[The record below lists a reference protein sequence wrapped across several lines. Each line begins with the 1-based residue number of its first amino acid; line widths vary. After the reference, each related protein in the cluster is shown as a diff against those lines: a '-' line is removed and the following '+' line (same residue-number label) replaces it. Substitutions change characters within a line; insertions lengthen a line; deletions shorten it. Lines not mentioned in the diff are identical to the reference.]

1 MDEEIAS
8 KTSKKIIPPEWPHLK
23 PLSDHSRRVT
33 CDQKTSLHPPRRF
46 SNPFIN
52 FKIEVVSNCTSNR
65 KMDDSSV
72 DEGYETPAK
81 KAWIPK
87 ALSPDLG
94 CYMDYC
100 SPLTRR
106 QSVSPLSTS
115 NPAFLHKT
123 QGTRS
128 ATKEN
133 VNRELHLKHLG
144 SSTDP
149 GGKRETVSSS
159 VQGEKVPSHLGV
171 TFNCDVDDILCD
183 NPRGTANAAGFSDD
197 VESCRSLQ
205 RNILQNVAHGQVEER
220 GDGQVQEGRAE
231 LKKDMCLNVKDDKG
245 YFSVSSF
252 NDRKIG
258 TNPPDLVHSSSPL
271 LKTPD
276 SELSQ
281 DKFHPESSSEPQCCE
296 QAAIVDDFCP
306 SVSGPLLQPMN
317 FPVECLQGAEE
328 MLDVGPP
335 IFESSVCD
343 TITDKLNTS
352 KQSDPGSEE
361 TQEDVTGSVHDC
373 QDTACDSSSSTTLPL
388 QMQVKSKVVIPTSSN
403 KPVAPLPPG
412 QNTKLTKSNPDKDRT
427 AKHVK
432 KNQRTVTLKRG
443 VDWEYRK
450 NQYVH
455 SVTQHMTK
463 SPGANHGVMSE
474 LLNLMSH
481 VAKQTA
487 GSNGTRWQHPSDL
500 TRRNYQESFGNATPR
515 MTLRDW
521 LARNS
526 PTHKRFAKVPKRLER
541 TPFP

>member
-1 MDEEIAS
+1 MSFSMQTS

-133 VNRELHLKHLG
+133 VNLCLE
-144 SSTDP
+144 S
-149 GGKRETVSSS
+149 
-159 VQGEKVPSHLGV
+159 
-171 TFNCDVDDILCD
+171 DVV
-183 NPRGTANAAGFSDD
+183 F
-197 VESCRSLQ
+197 
-205 RNILQNVAHGQVEER
+205 
-220 GDGQVQEGRAE
+220 
-231 LKKDMCLNVKDDKG
+231 
-245 YFSVSSF
+245 F
-252 NDRKIG
+252 
-258 TNPPDLVHSSSPL
+258 
-271 LKTPD
+271 
-276 SELSQ
+276 
-281 DKFHPESSSEPQCCE
+281 
-296 QAAIVDDFCP
+296 
-306 SVSGPLLQPMN
+306 
-317 FPVECLQGAEE
+317 
-328 MLDVGPP
+328 
-335 IFESSVCD
+335 
-343 TITDKLNTS
+343 
-352 KQSDPGSEE
+352 
-361 TQEDVTGSVHDC
+361 
-373 QDTACDSSSSTTLPL
+373 
-388 QMQVKSKVVIPTSSN
+388 
-403 KPVAPLPPG
+403 
-412 QNTKLTKSNPDKDRT
+412 
-427 AKHVK
+427 
-432 KNQRTVTLKRG
+432 RTVTLKRG

-463 SPGANHGVMSE
+463 SVMSE